1 MHPIKQLAAL
11 FCITLSL
18 GACKKEDTPP
28 PTPVD
33 YHQNASTKFVDV
45 NGTKHAYR
53 ELGNQSGIPV
63 LMVAPLGS
71 NMDDWDPAITNGLA
85 QQYKVILFD
94 IKGVGASAGTTPN
107 NIADMANDVTGFIK
121 ALNLQKVNLLGFS
134 LGSFISQQI
143 ALTTPTLVNKI
154 ILTGTG
160 PKGATGLSNLPALL
174 AAGANLSPE
183 ANFLRFGFTTS
194 DPSTKAGKLSW
205 QRVQQRTQGRDAA
218 ITNESFS
225 AAVQAVLGWA
235 QPNPGALNELKSVK
249 QPVLIAQGKEDVPVP
264 VQNAISMSQSFANA
278 KLIVYPD
285 AGHAAIF
292 QHTDDFIKRAL
303 EFLAQ

>member
-1 MHPIKQLAAL
+1 MHTFKPLTAAL
-11 FCITLSL
+11 FISLGL

-28 PTPVD
+28 PAPVD
-33 YHQNASTKFVDV
+33 YHQNAPTKFVDV
-45 NGTKHAYR
+45 NGSKHAYR
-53 ELGNQSGIPV
+53 ELGASSGTPV

-94 IKGVGASAGTTPN
+94 IQGVGASTGTTPN
-107 NIADMANDVTGFIK
+107 NIADMAKDVTGFIK
-121 ALNLQKVNLLGFS
+121 ALGIPKVNLLGFS

-143 ALTTPTLVNKI
+143 ALTEPALVNKI

-174 AAGANLSPE
+174 AAGANLSAE
-183 ANFLRFGFTTS
+183 DNFLRFGFTKS
-194 DPSTKAGKLSW
+194 EQSIQAGKASW
-205 QRVQQRTQGRDAA
+205 LRVQQRTQNRDAA

-235 QPNPGALNELKSVK
+235 QPNPDALNELKTVK
-249 QPVLIAQGKEDVPVP
+249 QPVLIAQGKEDLPVP
-264 VQNAISMSQSFANA
+264 VQNAVNMSQNFPNA
-278 KLIVYPD
+278 TLIVYPD
-285 AGHAAIF
+285 AAHAALF
-292 QHTDDFIKRAL
+292 QHTDDFVKRTSA
-303 EFLAQ
+303 FLAQ